1 MIARSLAVGV
11 AILSLVSAA
20 GCAKRLIP
28 GTEIEDTDDTQAIL
42 ALFKQYRIAMEGRDA
57 DSVVKLTSAD
67 FKDDGGTVE
76 TEDDLDRATLQ
87 TALLSRFSKI
97 NNVRLNLEVRGI
109 NIKEADATAVYYYT
123 LRFETPGLSSKV
135 QSNSDLKKMELK
147 KDDAGWKILSGI

>member
-1 MIARSLAVGV
+1 M
-11 AILSLVSAA
+11 
-20 GCAKRLIP
+20 IP

-57 DSVVKLTSAD
+57 DSVVALTSPD
-67 FKDDGGTVE
+67 FRDDGGTAE

-87 TALLSRFSKI
+87 TALQSRFAKI
-97 NNVRLNLEVRGI
+97 NNVRLNLEVRDI
-109 NIKEADATAVYYYT
+109 HIKEADATAVYYYT